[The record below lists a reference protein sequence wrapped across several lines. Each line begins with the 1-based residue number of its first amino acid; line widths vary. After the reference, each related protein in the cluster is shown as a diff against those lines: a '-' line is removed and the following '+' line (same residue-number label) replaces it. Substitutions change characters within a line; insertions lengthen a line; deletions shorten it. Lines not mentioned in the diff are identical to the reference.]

1 MEGLEELGYLG
12 LFISSFLSATLI
24 PLSPEVVLGLLI
36 YKGFKLWI
44 SIIVATLGN
53 FFGSITTY
61 FFGYLGDWKKIE
73 KIFKIKKEKVY
84 SLKSKIDN
92 YGSFLAFFSWLPFIG
107 DILTLSLGF
116 FRVNFKAV
124 AFWIFIGKLLRFIVV
139 ALLIYNGIKIVTY

>member
-24 PLSPEVVLGLLI
+24 PLSPEALLGLLI

-44 SIIVATLGN
+44 IIIVATLGN
-53 FFGSITTY
+53 FFGSLTTY

-73 KIFKIKKEKVY
+73 KFFKIKKRKVY
-84 SLKSKIDN
+84 SFKHKIDK

-116 FRVNFKAV
+116 FRVNFKTV
-124 AFWIFIGKLLRFIVV
+124 AFWIFFGKSIRFIVV
-139 ALLIYNGIKIVTY
+139 AYLIHNGIKIVT

>member
-12 LFISSFLSATLI
+12 LFISSFLSATLF
-24 PLSPEVVLGLLI
+24 PLSPEAVLGLLI

-44 SIIVATLGN
+44 SIIVATFGN

-92 YGSFLAFFSWLPFIG
+92 YVSFLAFLV
-107 DILTLSLGF
+107 GF
-116 FRVNFKAV
+116 H
-124 AFWIFIGKLLRFIVV
+124 L
-139 ALLIYNGIKIVTY
+139 